1 MLLLQQTHL
10 ASNTC
15 PMDSNSEAEPQGL
28 PESAQVSDV
37 YEGSLH
43 QVYLVL
49 RYYSR
54 ADVSSFRSSLRW
66 RIWHVAAPDLR

>member
-1 MLLLQQTHL
+1 
-10 ASNTC
+10 
-15 PMDSNSEAEPQGL
+15 MDSNSEAEPQGL

-37 YEGSLH
+37 YESSLH
-43 QVYLVL
+43 QVHLLL

-54 ADVSSFRSSLRW
+54 ADVSSFRSSLQW